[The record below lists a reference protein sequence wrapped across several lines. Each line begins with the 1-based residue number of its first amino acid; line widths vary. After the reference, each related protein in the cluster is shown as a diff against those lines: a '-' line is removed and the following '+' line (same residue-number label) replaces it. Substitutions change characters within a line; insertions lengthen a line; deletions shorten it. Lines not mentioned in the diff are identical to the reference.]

1 MRGKNVIVL
10 GGGDTSMDCNRT
22 ALRQGAKKVYCAYR
36 RNEENMPGSKREVKN
51 SKEEG
56 VEFLWNM
63 QPIEIVGDDKVEGV
77 KFVKTKLEK
86 SDIRGREVPTI
97 VKGSERIIKADN
109 VIIAFGFRPNPA
121 DWFNKYNIQLD
132 EIGRVK
138 IDKESKYSFQTYN
151 PKIFCGGDMVR
162 GSDLVVTA
170 VFEGR
175 GAAEGITKFLH
186 DNSIRDLDAAN
197 I

>member
-1 MRGKNVIVL
+1 M
-10 GGGDTSMDCNRT
+10 
-22 ALRQGAKKVYCAYR
+22 
-36 RNEENMPGSKREVKN
+36 
-51 SKEEG
+51 
-56 VEFLWNM
+56 
-63 QPIEIVGDDKVEGV
+63 
-77 KFVKTKLEK
+77 
-86 SDIRGREVPTI
+86 
-97 VKGSERIIKADN
+97 KGSERIIKADN

-132 EIGRVK
+132 EIGRVQ
-138 IDKESKYSFQTYN
+138 IDKDSKYSFQTHN

-197 I
+197 L